1 MHPVEEPVSVDEQ
14 YLAFF
19 THSGFQN
26 QLIQVEN
33 AILLAWY
40 LNRTL
45 LLPRALFGQPFGW
58 SLFDK
63 LHIEHQ
69 LRDVTHSPAQACIQ
83 HDAELERYGVECPE
97 PSRYTMMPF
106 DEIFDLDWAKQ
117 HVRIVSRDD
126 MSYEWMEKHLDISR
140 AGADNQDNGSYVD
153 GDILFFKDETRY
165 NWRIFDTP
173 HQSER
178 LGKYLA
184 SLDIYQMREFP
195 QKLIHFGSLF
205 GSGKMPIR
213 RPEHYEFLRKLQRS
227 IVYRHPVVTE
237 VADNFLHSLGGPGAF
252 IGLHIRSGDGWFV
265 QALPRN
271 VQNAVTQI
279 TLSIDKHPEV
289 PSLQEQLA
297 IIPKDPQFEQCL
309 TLAKTRNVTIIYM
322 ATDAPHPS
330 SNPDFAI
337 LYSSFPCTFTIDSFS
352 TKLNQPAWNALSNA
366 TNAHDGTPMKK
377 YLIPL
382 IDATIASRGRLFI
395 GTEASTFSGYVYRLH
410 DVFWSQQQADALT
423 SQR

>member
-1 MHPVEEPVSVDEQ
+1 
-14 YLAFF
+14 
-19 THSGFQN
+19 
-26 QLIQVEN
+26 VEN

-45 LLPRALFGQPFGW
+45 LLPRALFGRPFGW

-69 LRDVTHSPAQACIQ
+69 LRDVAYSPAQACIQ

-117 HVRIVSRDD
+117 HVRIISRDD
-126 MSYEWMEKHLDISR
+126 MSYEWMEKHLDIAR
-140 AGADNQDNGSYVD
+140 AGAPDQDNGSYVD

-184 SLDIYQMREFP
+184 SLDIYQMRAFP

-237 VADNFLHSLGGPGAF
+237 VADNFLQSLGGPGAF
-252 IGLHIRSGDGWFV
+252 IGLHIR
-265 QALPRN
+265 
-271 VQNAVTQI
+271 
-279 TLSIDKHPEV
+279 
-289 PSLQEQLA
+289 
-297 IIPKDPQFEQCL
+297 
-309 TLAKTRNVTIIYM
+309 
-322 ATDAPHPS
+322 
-330 SNPDFAI
+330 
-337 LYSSFPCTFTIDSFS
+337 
-352 TKLNQPAWNALSNA
+352 
-366 TNAHDGTPMKK
+366 
-377 YLIPL
+377 
-382 IDATIASRGRLFI
+382 
-395 GTEASTFSGYVYRLH
+395 
-410 DVFWSQQQADALT
+410 
-423 SQR
+423 

>member
-1 MHPVEEPVSVDEQ
+1 MILP
-14 YLAFF
+14 LKWGFF
-19 THSGFQN
+19 YFVCLSLTFPTCT
-26 QLIQVEN
+26 VEN

-45 LLPRALFGQPFGW
+45 LLPRALFGRPFGW

-69 LRDVTHSPAQACIQ
+69 LRDVTFSPAQACIH

-117 HVRIVSRDD
+117 HVRIISRDD
-126 MSYEWMEKHLDISR
+126 MSYEWMEKNLDIAR
-140 AGADNQDNGSYVD
+140 AGAPDQDNGSYID

-165 NWRIFDTP
+165 NWRIFDVP

-237 VADNFLHSLGGPGAF
+237 VADNFLQSLGGPGAF
-252 IGLHIRSGDGWFV
+252 IGLHIR
-265 QALPRN
+265 
-271 VQNAVTQI
+271 
-279 TLSIDKHPEV
+279 
-289 PSLQEQLA
+289 
-297 IIPKDPQFEQCL
+297 
-309 TLAKTRNVTIIYM
+309 
-322 ATDAPHPS
+322 
-330 SNPDFAI
+330 
-337 LYSSFPCTFTIDSFS
+337 
-352 TKLNQPAWNALSNA
+352 
-366 TNAHDGTPMKK
+366 
-377 YLIPL
+377 
-382 IDATIASRGRLFI
+382 
-395 GTEASTFSGYVYRLH
+395 
-410 DVFWSQQQADALT
+410 
-423 SQR
+423 